1 MAEKWIETME
11 DIYKV
16 LKYKDERKISFG
28 EFQLEG
34 LAKAWWRVV
43 EERWEQE

>member
-1 MAEKWIETME
+1 MAEKWIEDME

-28 EFQLEG
+28 EFQLE
-34 LAKAWWRVV
+34 
-43 EERWEQE
+43 